1 MELLDIV
8 VIQRGLTLLFFL
20 QKPYEEPQPQ
30 MQVQEQLPQQEQVET
45 GRDMQEANVAATDQ
59 VSSFSAS
66 SGHGPATS
74 LKAAVAR

>member
-1 MELLDIV
+1 
-8 VIQRGLTLLFFL
+8 
-20 QKPYEEPQPQ
+20 